1 MILYFAKLSLQNSSA
16 APPYKMNQKLCL
28 EKSSCKFLRTR
39 APVKWFL
46 AACEVSPISKRYAAV
61 KGIRLEK
68 CR

>member
-28 EKSSCKFLRTR
+28 EKSGCKFLRTR
-39 APVKWFL
+39 TPVRWFL

-61 KGIRLEK
+61 KDIRLEK
-68 CR
+68 YR